1 MLLKTIKFSVRY
13 KIVSILLQLS
23 WKKKKKQ
30 KQKLASDTNNSNIK
44 ETLINE
50 KTFYIQG
57 TVLTNFISFN
67 LNNNPMLDTVISPIY
82 KRINK
87 LTWSTIATLQQS
99 KDLRAMLLA
108 YFHVDTNRLIYFP
121 WINSTLK
128 PHNFCTI
135 WRTSFYVTIMKGIQR
150 VIKTNYS
157 IFKFILTWKRNKTK
171 PLYQNDFMAVISLF
185 QLYD

>member
-1 MLLKTIKFSVRY
+1 MFPFYYSCPEKNK
-13 KIVSILLQLS
+13 
-23 WKKKKKQ
+23 
-30 KQKLASDTNNSNIK
+30 KQKLASDSKSSNIK

-57 TVLTNFISFN
+57 TVLTDFISFN

-99 KDLRAMLLA
+99 KDLRAMLVA

-121 WINSTLK
+121 WMNSTLK
-128 PHNFCTI
+128 PYNFCTI

-157 IFKFILTWKRNKTK
+157 IFKFILTWKKNKTK
-171 PLYQNDFMAVISLF
+171 PLYQNDFMAVINLF

>member
-1 MLLKTIKFSVRY
+1 MLLKTIKFSIRY
-13 KIVSILLQLS
+13 KIICFHFTTAVL
-23 WKKKKKQ
+23 KKKKK
-30 KQKLASDTNNSNIK
+30 LASDSNNSNIK

-57 TVLTNFISFN
+57 TVLTNFISFT
-67 LNNNPMLDTVISPIY
+67 LNNPILDTVISPIY

-87 LTWSTIATLQQS
+87 LKWSTIATLQWS
-99 KDLRAMLLA
+99 EDLRAMLLA
-108 YFHVDTNRLIYFP
+108 YFHVDTNRVTYFP

-135 WRTSFYVTIMKGIQR
+135 WQISFYVTIMKGIQR

-157 IFKFILTWKRNKTK
+157 IFKFILT
-171 PLYQNDFMAVISLF
+171 
-185 QLYD
+185 